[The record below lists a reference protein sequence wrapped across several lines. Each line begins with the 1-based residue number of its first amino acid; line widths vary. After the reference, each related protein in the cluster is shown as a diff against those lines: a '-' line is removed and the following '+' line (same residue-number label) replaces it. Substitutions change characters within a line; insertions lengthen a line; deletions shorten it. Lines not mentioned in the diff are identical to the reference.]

1 MNEKIKEFLK
11 KYLIGFIIGVITTFS
26 ISVIAAT
33 YFPSND
39 VTYDNKESG
48 LESQNIQGAIDEIYG
63 ICTTP
68 STAGDWVLKKEPIVT
83 SGDGLYKDEYEEGKY
98 TYKGANPNNYV
109 TFNDE
114 KAGWRI
120 ISINSDGKIKIMKIA
135 SIRNRIWDGSNS
147 NNWNRPADINTYL
160 NGYYYNSLTSTSQ
173 SQIVEETYY
182 VGTVTSGNDIQDQ
195 ISDEKAVT
203 SKIKVALPTLSEY
216 LRSNSNTSNC
226 RTVALVNQNYN
237 TCKNTTWMFN
247 SDNWW
252 TMSASAHSTGAV
264 FDVNSYGG
272 IDDDYS
278 VIGSRF
284 GTRPTLYLN
293 SNVKLSGSGTESDP
307 YVIE

>member
-1 MNEKIKEFLK
+1 
-11 KYLIGFIIGVITTFS
+11 
-26 ISVIAAT
+26 
-33 YFPSND
+33 
-39 VTYDNKESG
+39 
-48 LESQNIQGAIDEIYG
+48 
-63 ICTTP
+63 
-68 STAGDWVLKKEPIVT
+68 
-83 SGDGLYKDEYEEGKY
+83 
-98 TYKGANPNNYV
+98 
-109 TFNDE
+109 
-114 KAGWRI
+114 
-120 ISINSDGKIKIMKIA
+120 MKIA

-195 ISDEKAVT
+195 ISEEKAVT

-252 TMSASAHSTGAV
+252 TMSASAHSTSTV

-272 IDDDYS
+272 IDDNYS
-278 VIGSRF
+278 VIGSIF